1 MLVGTGGLGE
11 IEAASNQGLG
21 VGDGGVDQRRLP
33 GGMTPKLRPHVGM
46 RVGHATE
53 GVWVAGMQQ
62 VVLLHAEYLGKGVKL

>member
-1 MLVGTGGLGE
+1 
-11 IEAASNQGLG
+11 
-21 VGDGGVDQRRLP
+21 
-33 GGMTPKLRPHVGM
+33 MTPKLRPHVGM